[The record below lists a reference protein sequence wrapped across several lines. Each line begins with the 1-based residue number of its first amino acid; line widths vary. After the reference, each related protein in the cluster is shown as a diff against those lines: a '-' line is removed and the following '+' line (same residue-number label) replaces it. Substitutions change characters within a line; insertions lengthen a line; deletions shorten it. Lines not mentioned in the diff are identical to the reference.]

1 MYAME
6 LNGSHVKRTL
16 KVPYRRKS
24 WPKSKPTRDLV
35 LYARQIRHD
44 MDGQVY
50 VKHDQVF
57 TDASWE
63 AANWNEYSKE
73 RIGARYYD
81 FRDSTK
87 LAPDQEVEVI

>member
-50 VKHDQVF
+50 ILHNSIL
-57 TDASWE
+57 TDAAWE
-63 AANWNEYSKE
+63 QYPNAERHHYS
-73 RIGARYYD
+73 D
-81 FRDSTK
+81 FRESTK
-87 LAPDQEVEVI
+87 LAPDQEVEVL